1 MRELPS
7 ESEVT
12 PALGFMVSEEM
23 LATLP
28 NELSVIFQSFIATRG
43 ERVNLVVVSLLERSL
58 VSFQRGHQLRCD
70 QQ

>member
-7 ESEVT
+7 ESEVA

-23 LATLP
+23 LTTLP

-43 ERVNLVVVSLLERSL
+43 ERVNVVVVSLLERSL
-58 VSFQRGHQLRCD
+58 VSFQRGHPLRCD